1 MPELTTPGAPMPQH
15 QCRMRTSARPRP
27 RHSNCP
33 RSWLPLWLFD
43 GCEGVSLVSCGLAC
57 LGSCCTGGLLS
68 EKLGCLLA
76 AAGKRLQ
83 ATVCMLPPSQAPG
96 LFGDWF
102 GSGLPALALDVRLL
116 FRLPRL
122 PRVSSASCLAP
133 FVLLLPLLPCS
144 VQQYS
149 HMMIEGL
156 SEIG

>member
-68 EKLGCLLA
+68 EKLGWLQTSGCRQVFACCPLL
-76 AAGKRLQ
+76 RLE
-83 ATVCMLPPSQAPG
+83 AYSESGVWLIRRVVC
-96 LFGDWF
+96 
-102 GSGLPALALDVRLL
+102 GSCRSALVLDVRLL
-116 FRLPRL
+116 SRLPRL
-122 PRVSSASCLAP
+122 PLVSSASCLEP
-133 FVLLLPLLPCS
+133 LVMSLLSCCCHCFLAVCS
-144 VQQYS
+144 NTR
-149 HMMIEGL
+149 I
-156 SEIG
+156 